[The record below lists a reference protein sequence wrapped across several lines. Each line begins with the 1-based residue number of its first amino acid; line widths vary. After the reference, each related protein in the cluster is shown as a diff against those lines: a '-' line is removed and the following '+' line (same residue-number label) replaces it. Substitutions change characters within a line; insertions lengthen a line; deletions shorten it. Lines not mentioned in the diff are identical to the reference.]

1 MTSLEIDF
9 EIPPLRK
16 NEPVEK
22 MVLHAPQMWSVECY
36 DTELESGH
44 NKLERVDRCQDAFF
58 PSDWDE
64 IVLRL
69 APWEISTILG
79 FVNECKDT
87 FDAHSR
93 LKNVKTSVKRF
104 PLEHMEVIRENPKM
118 RGYYSELKLQGPK
131 DYLKS
136 ARDAIL
142 NCVCRSN
149 FRKPLM
155 EKKKSQELTKMKS
168 SGSFLLKSKKRKKNI
183 SGGGMASMFAKKIG
197 NIRYKHPAFN
207 KLKRFGLGVKENGS
221 TKLEEEEED
230 ENLRVLNC
238 IHELSEQK
246 ALNSDPSFMIG
257 TSWIVFGETK
267 TNRGLLTFRPTVVSM
282 VCRYVDD
289 EGDVTEHYSVRA
301 MERQRHVRR
310 RKAEYFSNT
319 INREYLAEFDKKYST
334 NLSALDTQ
342 MKREQ
347 VVIAKSMSTK
357 LIERMGDDK
366 LLIETLTSDF
376 EWFPVESVS
385 TFIQS
390 EWIIEGEYRDDDGS
404 IELVRLRKLVIK
416 RKHERKGSALFAIWT
431 KHGIQVFNSGSDQ
444 SFEIR
449 TLRTPSLVYQ
459 LQDFMQN
466 DGREL
471 DVVRTK
477 DKNVE
482 KDLHPPPL
490 DLRKS
495 NTKSRPHRELKYALQ
510 HLNVNDKSKSYA
522 RTYVVV

>member
-1 MTSLEIDF
+1 
-9 EIPPLRK
+9 
-16 NEPVEK
+16 
-22 MVLHAPQMWSVECY
+22 
-36 DTELESGH
+36 
-44 NKLERVDRCQDAFF
+44 
-58 PSDWDE
+58 
-64 IVLRL
+64 
-69 APWEISTILG
+69 
-79 FVNECKDT
+79 
-87 FDAHSR
+87 
-93 LKNVKTSVKRF
+93 
-104 PLEHMEVIRENPKM
+104 
-118 RGYYSELKLQGPK
+118 
-131 DYLKS
+131 
-136 ARDAIL
+136 
-142 NCVCRSN
+142 
-149 FRKPLM
+149 
-155 EKKKSQELTKMKS
+155 
-168 SGSFLLKSKKRKKNI
+168 
-183 SGGGMASMFAKKIG
+183 MFAKKVG
-197 NIRYKHPAFN
+197 KIRYKHPAFG
-207 KLKRFGLGVKENGS
+207 KLKRFGIGENKVDS
-221 TKLEEEEED
+221 TKLEEEVED

-238 IHELSEQK
+238 MHELSEQK
-246 ALNSDPSFMIG
+246 TLSSDPSFMIG
-257 TSWIVFGETK
+257 TSWLVFGETK
-267 TNRGLLTFRPTVVSM
+267 SNRGLLTFRPTVVSM

-342 MKREQ
+342 MKRKD
-347 VVIAKSMSTK
+347 VVKSEAISIK
-357 LIERMGDDK
+357 LIERMGEDK
-366 LLIETLTSDF
+366 LLIDTLTSDF

-385 TFIQS
+385 KLIQS

-404 IELVRLRKLVIK
+404 IELVRVRKLVVK
-416 RKHERKGSALFAIWT
+416 RKSERKGRALFAIWT
-431 KHGIQVFNSGSDQ
+431 KHGIQVFNSNSKSNQ
-444 SFEIR
+444 FFEIR

>member
-1 MTSLEIDF
+1 
-9 EIPPLRK
+9 
-16 NEPVEK
+16 
-22 MVLHAPQMWSVECY
+22 
-36 DTELESGH
+36 
-44 NKLERVDRCQDAFF
+44 
-58 PSDWDE
+58 
-64 IVLRL
+64 
-69 APWEISTILG
+69 
-79 FVNECKDT
+79 
-87 FDAHSR
+87 
-93 LKNVKTSVKRF
+93 
-104 PLEHMEVIRENPKM
+104 
-118 RGYYSELKLQGPK
+118 
-131 DYLKS
+131 
-136 ARDAIL
+136 
-142 NCVCRSN
+142 
-149 FRKPLM
+149 
-155 EKKKSQELTKMKS
+155 
-168 SGSFLLKSKKRKKNI
+168 
-183 SGGGMASMFAKKIG
+183 
-197 NIRYKHPAFN
+197 
-207 KLKRFGLGVKENGS
+207 
-221 TKLEEEEED
+221 
-230 ENLRVLNC
+230 
-238 IHELSEQK
+238 
-246 ALNSDPSFMIG
+246 
-257 TSWIVFGETK
+257 
-267 TNRGLLTFRPTVVSM
+267 M

-319 INREYLAEFDKKYST
+319 INREFLAEFDKKYST

-342 MKREQ
+342 MKRKD
-347 VVIAKSMSTK
+347 VVKSEAISIK
-357 LIERMGDDK
+357 LIERMDDH
-366 LLIETLTSDF
+366 LLIDTLRSDF

-466 DGREL
+466 DGRGL
-471 DVVRTK
+471 DFVKTK
-477 DKNVE
+477 DKSLE
-482 KDLHPPPL
+482 KEAISRPPPL